1 MNLQFQGD
9 SLSFIK
15 TKAIVF
21 AFVSNLVMC
30 KRNLRRGE
38 FCQFPLLAALKKNA
52 EVAEDD
58 ILVYCHHLEMLRAD
72 FVKRF
77 SDILSMKIPDWVEDP
92 FGNVEE
98 AETELKEELVELQNN
113 EELKPKFTSRYH
125 QFVYS
130 GN

>member
-1 MNLQFQGD
+1 MNLQLQGD
-9 SLSFIK
+9 NLNLIK
-15 TKAIVF
+15 TKVIVF
-21 AFVSNLVMC
+21 AFVSNLVMF

-58 ILVYCHHLEMLRAD
+58 ILVYCHQLEMLRAD

-98 AETELKEELVELQNN
+98 VETELKEELVELQNN
-113 EELKPKFTSRYH
+113 EELKPKFTSGYH
-125 QFVYS
+125 QFGYS
-130 GN
+130 DN